1 MSKKMASK
9 TMLNQLFI
17 EVKIVWRK
25 FCTMIEEEVKEIG
38 AFYKDII
45 PLEMTADDN
54 EQFQSAVDCHICNKK
69 LCNDK
74 TIPFNKEPIHQ
85 SCLPLKYK
93 DTPEFNLSSVMEKGD
108 CCNYFNKSKCAI
120 CASPLTGETGKDQ
133 NHLTGEFRGAAHNQ
147 CNLQYQLPKFV
158 PVIFHNLSGYDSH
171 LFIKQLGKS
180 HGSINCIPKNDEKYI
195 SFSKSLAV
203 DDRKI

>member
-1 MSKKMASK
+1 MASK

-69 LCNDK
+69 AVQRQDN
-74 TIPFNKEPIHQ
+74 
-85 SCLPLKYK
+85 
-93 DTPEFNLSSVMEKGD
+93 SV
-108 CCNYFNKSKCAI
+108 
-120 CASPLTGETGKDQ
+120 
-133 NHLTGEFRGAAHNQ
+133 
-147 CNLQYQLPKFV
+147 
-158 PVIFHNLSGYDSH
+158 
-171 LFIKQLGKS
+171 
-180 HGSINCIPKNDEKYI
+180 
-195 SFSKSLAV
+195 
-203 DDRKI
+203 